1 MAHPVVYIYAVNP
14 NVTETPDGLKL
25 QFDLVVHD
33 PELDPE
39 SDPSLDPSV
48 RFFGV
53 DWQQVFAR
61 CFSLSINFRIFR
73 GQVGS
78 RNISKRFSRKVQSL
92 PFSPRPLWVRTRP
105 WTWCC

>member
-1 MAHPVVYIYAVNP
+1 MS
-14 NVTETPDGLKL
+14 GLCPS

-48 RFFGV
+48 RFFGL
-53 DWQQVFAR
+53 DWQQIFAR

-73 GQVGS
+73 AQV
-78 RNISKRFSRKVQSL
+78 KTDL
-92 PFSPRPLWVRTRP
+92 LVRQDLA
-105 WTWCC
+105 

>member
-1 MAHPVVYIYAVNP
+1 MSF
-14 NVTETPDGLKL
+14 NVTEEPNGLKL

-39 SDPSLDPSV
+39 SDPALDPSV

-53 DWQQVFAR
+53 DWQQIFAR

-78 RNISKRFSRKVQSL
+78 SRNVPSSRKIQCL
-92 PFSPRPLWVRTRP
+92 PFSSRPPWVRTRP

>member
-1 MAHPVVYIYAVNP
+1 MVNFLNLVSP
-14 NVTETPDGLKL
+14 IS

-53 DWQQVFAR
+53 DWQQIFAR

-73 GQVGS
+73 AQV
-78 RNISKRFSRKVQSL
+78 KTDL
-92 PFSPRPLWVRTRP
+92 LVRQDLA
-105 WTWCC
+105 